1 MKSRLFTAIAFTA
14 MAVISCNEDTG
25 GIGGSLTDE
34 VDKLELSTGT
44 YSATTRSI
52 LADSIYARNYDC
64 YFGRVKDPETGTY
77 VTSEFMAQ
85 FNMLEDYQMPKR
97 STILT
102 KAADGDIAADSCEIW
117 LYFDKSLC
125 YGDTLTS
132 IKMRMLELD
141 TPMND
146 TMTYYSNYDPILEG
160 YLREEGLKHD
170 LVFSLANLT
179 YSDSIRSLSG
189 YGDIARIPLSG
200 KYTDK
205 KGDIYDNYGTYIL
218 RSYYDSPAYFKNSY
232 SFVHNMCPGFFFQFN
247 DGLGVMAKLST
258 IEMRI
263 YYHFE
268 ENSTVYYGTM
278 KMGSTPEV
286 LQTTK
291 ITNDKEGL
299 NKLVA
304 DESCTYL
311 KTPAGIFTEMTL
323 PVEEILS
330 SAHNTDSLLSVSL
343 TLQHINSTMPT
354 SKYLLD
360 EPSTVLMV
368 MKDSLYSFFEK
379 EKTYDYR
386 SAFVAELSN
395 NNYSFSNIGNLISLM
410 YRNKFSGELMD
421 PEWLK
426 KHPNWNKVVIVPIA
440 STSLTVT
447 TSSSIIYS
455 LSNNMGLSSTKLVGG
470 PNSPIEVKVIYAK
483 FKDR

>member
-1 MKSRLFTAIAFTA
+1 
-14 MAVISCNEDTG
+14 
-25 GIGGSLTDE
+25 
-34 VDKLELSTGT
+34 
-44 YSATTRSI
+44 
-52 LADSIYARNYDC
+52 
-64 YFGRVKDPETGTY
+64 
-77 VTSEFMAQ
+77 
-85 FNMLEDYQMPKR
+85 
-97 STILT
+97 
-102 KAADGDIAADSCEIW
+102 
-117 LYFDKSLC
+117 
-125 YGDTLTS
+125 
-132 IKMRMLELD
+132 
-141 TPMND
+141 
-146 TMTYYSNYDPILEG
+146 
-160 YLREEGLKHD
+160 
-170 LVFSLANLT
+170 
-179 YSDSIRSLSG
+179 
-189 YGDIARIPLSG
+189 
-200 KYTDK
+200 
-205 KGDIYDNYGTYIL
+205 
-218 RSYYDSPAYFKNSY
+218 
-232 SFVHNMCPGFFFQFN
+232 
-247 DGLGVMAKLST
+247 
-258 IEMRI
+258 MRI